1 MTLWHP
7 IATYNNSLT
16 WSIVQLAAGCLQ
28 LLPHIEIK
36 RIFRC
41 YEVKIEESEKAG
53 SRQGLVVVWL
63 S

>member
-7 IATYNNSLT
+7 IATYNNNLT
-16 WSIVQLAAGCLQ
+16 WSIVQLAAGCLE
-28 LLPHIEIK
+28 LLPDIGIK

-41 YEVKIEESEKAG
+41 YEVKIEESEKAS
-53 SRQGLVVVWL
+53 SRLGLVVVRL